1 MAAGFPAF
9 VFRTFCV
16 AATVLSIFAA
26 AAAPSAAQVAP
37 SAREAAAYRGLL
49 AAAWRNDAGAV
60 QKLIAGGAKTTVTDQ
75 RGRTAVHI
83 AAHRSAYAA
92 LQALVTG
99 GANIRAFDRDRY
111 DAITIAA
118 VKNDVRMLRLAL
130 KLGGNPKA
138 ITSPYDGTALIA
150 AAHLG
155 HVAVVDTLIKAGAPL
170 DHVNNLGWTA
180 LIEAVILGDGGK
192 NHIACVKALVT
203 AGANRTIA
211 DRNGVTPLQHARR
224 RGYSAMVN
232 LLK

>member
-1 MAAGFPAF
+1 MI
-9 VFRTFCV
+9 R
-16 AATVLSIFAA
+16 TVLIATASLFCL
-26 AAAPSAAQVAP
+26 SATLTRASAQVAP
-37 SAREAAAYRGLL
+37 SAQEAAAYRGLL
-49 AAAWRNDAGAV
+49 AAAWRNDAKQV
-60 QKLIAGGAKTTVTDQ
+60 TTLIAAGAKTTAKDR

-92 LQALVTG
+92 MQALATG
-99 GANIRAFDRDRY
+99 GADIRAFDKDRY

-118 VKNDVRMLRLAL
+118 VKNDVRMLKLAL
-130 KLGGNPKA
+130 KLGGDPKA
-138 ITSPYDGTALIA
+138 VTSLYDGTALIA

-155 HVAVVDTLIKAGAPL
+155 HVGVVQTLIKAGAPL

-192 NHIACVKALVT
+192 NHIACVKVLLA
-203 AGANRTIA
+203 AGADRRIA

-224 RGYSAMVN
+224 RRYGAMVK